1 MHYLQELNPIQHD
14 AATEIQGPVM
24 INAGPGS
31 GKTRVLTY
39 RIAFMMEQGI
49 QPFNILALTFTNK
62 ASKEMRERI
71 EKVNGTDARNLFMG
85 TFHSVFARILRTKAV
100 LLGYTNNFTIYDADD
115 AKSVVKQIIK
125 DYALNDD
132 IYKPNIVY
140 NRISSLKNNL
150 INAKIYNSNADLQ
163 YEDEEQNR
171 PRMGEVYKEYSQRC
185 FKNNAMDFDDLLIK
199 MYELLVRFPDQL
211 YEMQKKF
218 QYVLVDE
225 FQDTNFA
232 QYSIIRKIA
241 DMHQNVCV
249 VGDDSQSIYAFRG
262 ASIENILNFQKDYP
276 DAKVFKL
283 EQNYRS
289 TKAIVQAANTIIKNN
304 KTQLEKTIWTDN
316 VEGEKIK
323 LIRTLS
329 DNDEGK
335 QIVEDIF
342 DKTMTKQLPYS
353 EIAIL
358 YRTNSQS
365 RSFEEALRRK
375 NIPYVIYG
383 GISFYQRKEIK
394 DLLAYLKL
402 TVNPYEEEALK
413 RVVNYPARGLGD
425 TSMNRVMLYT
435 KENNLKLWDV
445 FQDIDKVPELQSRA
459 KQVITDFT
467 MMIKSFAIQTENN
480 AHEMASGLAKSSG
493 LLGELYKDKSV
504 EGVSKY
510 ENLQEL
516 LNSIKQFVEN
526 DEVIEN
532 EEMVTDKSLG
542 SFLQSVTLLTDQD
555 KKQDTEHVVKLMTI
569 HASKG
574 LEFKA
579 VYLVGV
585 EENLFPSQRSLYS
598 REDLEEERRLF
609 YVAVT
614 RAETYLTISYAN
626 SRYKFGVINPSEPSR
641 FLKELPEEIVDFKG
655 QAQQGSS
662 NYELK
667 SPNKQYQISSGNKL
681 VNTIKSTNQ
690 NNIDTKNFESDSP
703 EKFQS
708 GQDVIHQFFGKGHI
722 NEITGEGDK
731 RIASIVF
738 NENQEKKIML
748 KFAKLKIV

>member
-1 MHYLQELNPIQHD
+1 MHYLEELNKIQYD
-14 AATEIQGPVM
+14 AATELQGPIM

-85 TFHSVFARILRTKAV
+85 TFHSVFARILRTKAS

-115 AKSVVKQIIK
+115 AKSVIKQIIK

-171 PRMGEVYKEYSQRC
+171 PKMGEIYKEYSQRC

-211 YEMQKKF
+211 YEMQHKF
-218 QYVLVDE
+218 QYILVDE

-241 DMHQNVCV
+241 DVYQNVCV

-289 TKAIVQAANTIIKNN
+289 TKVIVEAANKIIKNN
-304 KTQLEKTIWTDN
+304 QHQLEKTIWTDN
-316 VEGEKIK
+316 DGGDKIK
-323 LIRTLS
+323 VLQTFS

-342 DKTMTKQLPYS
+342 EKAMTHQYPYS
-353 EIAIL
+353 EFAIL

-375 NIPYVIYG
+375 NIPYIIYG
-383 GISFYQRKEIK
+383 GISFYQRKEVK

-402 TVNPYEEEALK
+402 IVNPYEEEALK
-413 RVVNYPARGLGD
+413 RIVNYPARGLGD
-425 TSMNRVMLYT
+425 TSMNRVILFA
-435 KENNLKLWDV
+435 KENKLKLWDV
-445 FQDIDKVPELQSRA
+445 FLDINQVPDLQPRA
-459 KQVITDFT
+459 KQIIADFA
-467 MMIKSFAIQTENN
+467 MMIKSFAIQTESN
-480 AHEMASGLAKSSG
+480 AHEMATGLAKSSG

-516 LNSIKQFVEN
+516 LNSIKEFVEN

-532 EEMVTDKSLG
+532 VEMASDKSLG

-555 KKQDTEHVVKLMTI
+555 KKQENEHAVKLMTI

-585 EENLFPSQRSLYS
+585 EENLFPSQKSLYS

-614 RAETYLTISYAN
+614 RAESHLTVSFAN

-641 FLKELPEEIVDFKG
+641 FLNELPPEIINFRGQSQPNQGVDNKMPVKKSY
-655 QAQQGSS
+655 QLIS
-662 NYELK
+662 N
-667 SPNKQYQISSGNKL
+667 NQL

-690 NNIDTKNFESDSP
+690 NNIDTKNFEADAP
-703 EKFQS
+703 EKFQT
-708 GQDVIHQFFGKGHI
+708 GHQVLHQFFGKGLI
-722 NEITGEGDK
+722 NDITGEGDK
-731 RIASIVF
+731 RIATIVF
-738 NENQEKKIML
+738 SGNQEKKIML
-748 KFAKLKIV
+748 KFAKLKII